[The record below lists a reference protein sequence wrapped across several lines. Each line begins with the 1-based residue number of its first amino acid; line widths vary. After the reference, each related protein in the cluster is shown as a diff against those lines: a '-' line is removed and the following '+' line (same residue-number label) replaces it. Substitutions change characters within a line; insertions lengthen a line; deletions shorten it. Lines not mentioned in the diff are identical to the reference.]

1 MYYKVCFDNLYALN
15 CDIRNQSGAWNEE
28 LNAVQSA
35 VARICASANIS
46 GAGADSIKQYFENVH
61 GSIIT
66 AMSYIIQSHCN
77 NNWIYWSDYQSNID
91 SDAHAMIESFDLHT
105 IAGNLQDCRIR
116 TEAVEDNVVNALNR
130 VKDLVPLTLQGTD
143 YVYETQN
150 AVKNFVDTLDREICE
165 LEDRHCE
172 EDFKDIE
179 AAIASL
185 KQFISEQAAH
195 SRNYKESFTTVQ
207 LSGSES
213 LKQLYEQCVRIE
225 EAQQEKADLLLKAIE
240 NDNERVAVLQK
251 EYEDQQKRAEQM
263 KYVKWAV
270 TGLCIIGSVVAIAA
284 TGGAATPL
292 VVGAVSAASGA
303 VSAGV
308 STVADQYTANGNLK
322 DTNWASVGK
331 SAALGGATGF
341 VTGAIGAGVSGAVTA
356 GLSQTAVGATLLN
369 SSNAFIRVGTGAVIG
384 SASEV
389 SSGIVSRG
397 AATYFTTGNIDTAVD
412 EAFNLENIVFDA
424 TVGGVGGGIN
434 AAKNPMGKEIKIDDL
449 DNADL
454 IESKPLNSPDPEK
467 WINSGG
473 KINVD
478 GNGTWTYTSSDGVN
492 ACYTDGYPDFDRAGL
507 VKDTYTVEDGFD
519 TKNHTVDI
527 NKAKSATREGTSGS
541 GMTWHHNQDGSTLEL
556 VPTKYHK
563 LFTHRGGFSIAKGG
577 KIPK

>member
-213 LKQLYEQCVRIE
+213 LKQLYENCIRIE

-389 SSGIVSRG
+389 SSGIVTRG
-397 AATYFTTGNIDTAVD
+397 TSTLIITGDLEAAKDDALNLKNIA
-412 EAFNLENIVFDA
+412 FDA
-424 TVGGVGGGIN
+424 AVGGAGGGITEYKQYKCDMAVRDYNDIN
-434 AAKNPMGKEIKIDDL
+434 APVDKAAQRGFDVN
-449 DNADL
+449 
-454 IESKPLNSPDPEK
+454 ESK
-467 WINSGG
+467 
-473 KINVD
+473 
-478 GNGTWTYTSSDGVN
+478 NGTLDYSGTDYIKRAEDGREIIVEVKATGSRSKDFKN
-492 ACYTDGYPDFDRAGL
+492 AWEQAASEYGID
-507 VKDTYTVEDGFD
+507 KDTFSKVTWQHMDDYNIRNNTFTLQLVD
-519 TKNHTVDI
+519 TNAHQGIKHAGGCRQYEIFNHI
-527 NKAKSATREGTSGS
+527 
-541 GMTWHHNQDGSTLEL
+541 
-556 VPTKYHK
+556 KYK
-563 LFTHRGGFSIAKGG
+563 
-577 KIPK
+577 